1 MIRKKAKNGRSAT
14 TRRMP
19 LSVKGHKVPDLEI
32 VVELTVKKTLLELGL
47 DTANPI
53 ELQRDFAHLR
63 TWRQS
68 VEEVKR
74 KGFIA
79 AVAIVLSGLLGLLWT
94 AFKTSLR

>member
-1 MIRKKAKNGRSAT
+1 MTQTKRKHGQLAIIRPTSPYVGK
-14 TRRMP
+14 
-19 LSVKGHKVPDLEI
+19 LKVADMEAVI
-32 VVELTVKKTLLELGL
+32 EATVKKTLLELGL
-47 DTANPI
+47 DTTNPI

-74 KGFIA
+74 KGFLA
-79 AVAIVLSGLLGLLWT
+79 AAAIVISGLLGLLWT